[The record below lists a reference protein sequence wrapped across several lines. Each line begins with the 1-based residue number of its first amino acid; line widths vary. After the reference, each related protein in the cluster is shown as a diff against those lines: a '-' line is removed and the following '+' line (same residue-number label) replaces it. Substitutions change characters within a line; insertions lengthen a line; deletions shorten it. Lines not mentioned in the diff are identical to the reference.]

1 MFSKAGLNRSFQAE
15 AISSTCYL
23 VNRFPSTAI
32 DCKTPFEVW
41 SNKSA
46 NYSILRILGCPA
58 YYHVNEGKL
67 EPRSKKGLFWG
78 KKMV

>member
-1 MFSKAGLNRSFQAE
+1 MLSGKCS
-15 AISSTCYL
+15 
-23 VNRFPSTAI
+23 PSIAI

-41 SNKSA
+41 SNKPA
-46 NYSILRILGCPA
+46 NYSILGCPA

-78 KKMV
+78 KEMV